1 MNQREIKFRV
11 WLKNR
16 DEMVYKG
23 DGLYI
28 DGFTGDIYIPH
39 FGNPNQLDKMD
50 DVILM
55 QFTGLKDKNGKEIY
69 SGDLLKYENND
80 KTFEVKWA
88 KEGFWECDGSCL
100 GNVLRDLEIKM
111 EVVGN
116 IFEK

>member
-1 MNQREIKFRV
+1 MNREIKFRY
-11 WLKNR
+11 WEKPGKLMYYSDNYSDLEEFWSYAKH
-16 DEMVYKG
+16 EW
-23 DGLYI
+23 
-28 DGFTGDIYIPH
+28 TIP
-39 FGNPNQLDKMD
+39 
-50 DVILM
+50 M

-116 IFEK
+116 IFEKQLGILKDKDNE

>member
-1 MNQREIKFRV
+1 MNREIKFRAFGKKSKKFHYFGLNDAQSGWV
-11 WLKNR
+11 VP
-16 DEMVYKG
+16 DEEIESY
-23 DGLYI
+23 
-28 DGFTGDIYIPH
+28 
-39 FGNPNQLDKMD
+39 Q
-50 DVILM
+50 

-88 KEGFWECDGSCL
+88 DEGFWECDGSCL

>member
-1 MNQREIKFRV
+1 MNREIKFRAWEKESKV
-11 WLKNR
+11 WVTDKVCLF
-16 DEMVYKG
+16 D
-23 DGLYI
+23 DGKVI
-28 DGFTGDIYIPH
+28 AFGFVPMKDVSKDIEI
-39 FGNPNQLDKMD
+39 QL
-50 DVILM
+50 
-55 QFTGLKDKNGKEIY
+55 FTGLKDKNGKEIY

-88 KEGFWECDGSCL
+88 DEGFWECDGSCL